1 MQRFNLSY
9 CLKNNNLCIFQTE
22 DEKRKLFNTDSW
34 TNAELN
40 AFKVSQQL
48 FQEVC
53 ANLTNEA
60 TPAQNGGNPWEF
72 SSALVVKY
80 RYI

>member
-1 MQRFNLSY
+1 M
-9 CLKNNNLCIFQTE
+9 
-22 DEKRKLFNTDSW
+22 KLFYTDSSW

-60 TPAQNGGNPWEF
+60 TPTQNGGDSWEF